1 MLRKKLVSLF
11 IILSFFAVNF
21 INQNTKAKDP
31 DGYYKEESAAK
42 KAFNFSGNP
51 AQNAE
56 LIARKT
62 KDSLKDLPKDEENF
76 TNFTNKSENIW
87 LGNGINKEQL
97 QNSFI
102 RLLDGDDVFNGSASP
117 SGFRLNGNTGKDNLL
132 GSSEGDYLLGGQG
145 DDYIDGASGDDI
157 LLGGQGNDYIL
168 GSTGDDVIF
177 GGQGDDI
184 ISGEADNVFG
194 EPSNDILFGD
204 KGSNILLDTEGS
216 NLFVF
221 DINNATGVDQI
232 YANRESFLDLPN
244 AKSSDLVFKRP
255 DDNPTAL
262 VIAFKDE
269 QGNIKRDPATGQV
282 LATWILNYF
291 GSRGGADESPL
302 TINCTDKQLQPFDI
316 KTEVNITPNQEDI
329 KQKHTVSPVIKS
341 LDSAVKKK

>member
-1 MLRKKLVSLF
+1 MKNLLF
-11 IILSFFAVNF
+11 KTTYYF
-21 INQNTKAKDP
+21 INQNTKAGDQ
-31 DGYYKEESAAK
+31 DGYYKEEGGVAK

-62 KDSLKDLPKDEENF
+62 KDSLKHLPKDEENF
-76 TNFTNKSENIW
+76 TDFTNSSENIW

-97 QNSFI
+97 QNSFV
-102 RLLDGDDVFNGSASP
+102 RLLDGDDVFNGSESP
-117 SGFRLNGNTGKDNLL
+117 SGFRLNGNKGKDNLL
-132 GSSEGDYLLGGQG
+132 GSSENDYLLGGQG
-145 DDYIDGASGDDI
+145 DDRIIAGAGDDI
-157 LLGGQGNDYIL
+157 VLGGQGNDYIE
-168 GSTGDDVIF
+168 GRNGDDVIF
-177 GGQGDDI
+177 GGQGDDVI
-184 ISGEADNVFG
+184 TGEADNVFG
-194 EPSNDILFGD
+194 NPGNDILFGD
-204 KGSNILLDTEGS
+204 KGYNILLDTEGS
-216 NLFVF
+216 NLFIF

-244 AKSSDLVFKRP
+244 VKSTDLVFMRV
-255 DDNPTAL
+255 DDFEITDDDPTIL

-269 QGNIKRDPATGQV
+269 QGNIKRDPVTGQV
-282 LATWILNYF
+282 LAARINNYF

-316 KTEVNITPNQEDI
+316 KTQMNITPNQEDI